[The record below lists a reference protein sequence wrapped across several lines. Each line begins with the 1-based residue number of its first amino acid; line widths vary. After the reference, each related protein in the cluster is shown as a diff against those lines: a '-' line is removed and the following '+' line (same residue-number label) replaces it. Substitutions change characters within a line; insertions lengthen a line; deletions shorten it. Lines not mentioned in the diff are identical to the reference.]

1 GPPTSAAIRARPA
14 QGRPLPRPRWKTH
27 PLRSPTRPSAS
38 PCPTP
43 TSSSSS
49 RPSAACA
56 PSPRASPLPRRS
68 PSQTSSARTSPP
80 CGPAWQ
86 LGTTRASSASPGS
99 RRRSGA
105 STRARL
111 RRPKPLAVDWRRPAG
126 SRRPRPAIGHDAL
139 VDLAKKHFTNL
150 PTSSLLHPPGRLR
163 LACADQ
169 VCRRRGPHPRRHHA
183 HLQPRHRRRASR
195 ASAGSR
201 PTTSPCS
208 SSSPSTSEVSWS
220 APIRTQAPPPPPPQQ
235 QPGSRNSTALGLTRS
250 LSCSRCMSSVP
261 STKLCRHLATCHSRS
276 AATATCWRIM
286 LRAAAQLLTTFVP
299 SATPSAQTSLAPTS
313 TPLQQASSSVSRN
326 CFSVPL
332 KLLATWRLS
341 TSSLSTEARADSA
354 SSRSKTLRVA
364 WTGAH
369 VTQFASRSPCLSAV
383 FAPALVFLST
393 ASFLIIWDEA
403 GEEVIRD
410 LDWSRFWMKLRVGS
424 GEAENDVF
432 AEFQANTKDVLK
444 RALNKPAEFPL
455 EHTNGSGKSYVTL
468 VCK

>member
-1 GPPTSAAIRARPA
+1 M
-14 QGRPLPRPRWKTH
+14 
-27 PLRSPTRPSAS
+27 
-38 PCPTP
+38 
-43 TSSSSS
+43 
-49 RPSAACA
+49 
-56 PSPRASPLPRRS
+56 
-68 PSQTSSARTSPP
+68 
-80 CGPAWQ
+80 
-86 LGTTRASSASPGS
+86 
-99 RRRSGA
+99 
-105 STRARL
+105 
-111 RRPKPLAVDWRRPAG
+111 
-126 SRRPRPAIGHDAL
+126 
-139 VDLAKKHFTNL
+139 
-150 PTSSLLHPPGRLR
+150 GRLR
-163 LACADQ
+163 ETA
-169 VCRRRGPHPRRHHA
+169 GHPDAAAAAAAAAARQSELNSPWA
-183 HLQPRHRRRASR
+183 HPFCFPL
-195 ASAGSR
+195 
-201 PTTSPCS
+201 
-208 SSSPSTSEVSWS
+208 
-220 APIRTQAPPPPPPQQ
+220 
-235 QPGSRNSTALGLTRS
+235 LL
-250 LSCSRCMSSVP
+250 SSVP
-261 STKLCRHLATCHSRS
+261 STKLCRHLATYHSS
-276 AATATCWRIM
+276 ADVPGSDFDATAAGQQQRIQKAVGSPI
-286 LRAAAQLLTTFVP
+286 LV
-299 SATPSAQTSLAPTS
+299 
-313 TPLQQASSSVSRN
+313 VV
-326 CFSVPL
+326 FSVPL